1 LSINLFDPSKYNTMD
16 PESSNAAKPR
26 TVSSAARNHDK
37 AEMKK
42 DFKDTTYARSA
53 RVINRLRDLGIERMD
68 FGQLEGEPLAISLPK
83 IVLVG
88 NQSAGKS
95 SLIEAIS
102 EIKVPRG
109 TNTCTKCPMEVT
121 LCEEEGPWTCKVS
134 LRRQSEIPVHFATT
148 HDKDEVESILSS
160 AQLAILN
167 PAVGVEQFQDKN
179 YDIATIPEL
188 AFSEDTVLVEI
199 TGVSMSVTFIDLPGI
214 ISVEQQVIQD

>member
-1 LSINLFDPSKYNTMD
+1 MD
-16 PESSNAAKPR
+16 PESSNAAKSR
-26 TVSSAARNHDK
+26 TVSRAARKRDK
-37 AEMKK
+37 T
-42 DFKDTTYARSA
+42 DFKDTIYARSA
-53 RVINRLRDLGIERMD
+53 RVINRLRDLGIETMD
-68 FGQLEGEPLAISLPK
+68 FGQFEGEPITISLPK

-102 EIKVPRG
+102 EIKVPPDMK
-109 TNTCTKCPMEVT
+109 TCTKCPMEVR

-134 LRRQSEIPVHFATT
+134 LRRQLEFPVHFETT
-148 HDKDEVESILSS
+148 HDKDKVEGILSR

-167 PAVGVEQFQDKN
+167 PTIEVEQFQDEN
-179 YDIATIPEL
+179 YGTTDSQL

-214 ISVEQQVIQD
+214 ISVEEQVVQN